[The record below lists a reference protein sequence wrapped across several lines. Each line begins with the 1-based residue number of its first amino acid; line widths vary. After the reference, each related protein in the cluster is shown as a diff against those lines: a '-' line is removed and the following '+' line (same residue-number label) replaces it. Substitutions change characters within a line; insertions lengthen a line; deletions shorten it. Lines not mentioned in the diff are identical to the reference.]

1 MWFLAAAPMY
11 DDDEKDATNDGK
23 KKNWIKCSSS
33 NNSNDAI
40 MFASYLS
47 LQPISTKWYLFT
59 KLLLNNTLPFIQNT
73 PLDIYNGTIS
83 MLLP

>member
-1 MWFLAAAPMY
+1 MWWFLAAPPI

-47 LQPISTKWYLFT
+47 LQPISTNGIYLPKWQ
-59 KLLLNNTLPFIQNT
+59 LNNTLPFIQNT